1 MATVLQQ
8 FNIQK
13 KKDASGKEIEVDG
26 GYTDGFAMY
35 VLWHVLNLSEP
46 VLTKTQHREPLP
58 FECAIVPRSAES
70 QQMILDAV
78 AKEA

>member
-13 KKDASGKEIEVDG
+13 KKDPNGKEIEVDG

-35 VLWHVLNLSEP
+35 VL
-46 VLTKTQHREPLP
+46 
-58 FECAIVPRSAES
+58 
-70 QQMILDAV
+70 
-78 AKEA
+78 